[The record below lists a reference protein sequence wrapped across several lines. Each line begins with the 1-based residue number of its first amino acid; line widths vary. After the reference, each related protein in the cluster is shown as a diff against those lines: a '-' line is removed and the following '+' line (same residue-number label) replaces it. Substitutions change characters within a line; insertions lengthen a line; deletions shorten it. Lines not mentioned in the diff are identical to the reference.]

1 MPLTEA
7 KAKANR
13 KWNKENL
20 ERIYLTVRK
29 GEKDNIIA
37 AAKSAGESVNKYIIS
52 SVEARMQSEKQRR
65 R

>member
-1 MPLTEA
+1 MTLTEA